1 MSKLFLPRRIKQR
14 EREIEELR
22 ESFRKKFSKS
32 KKSKDKKINLN
43 IPIIDAYN
51 VQYYMPDDEKIID
64 SLIEMNIDPD
74 NVKVTSI
81 SLTINF

>member
-1 MSKLFLPRRIKQR
+1 
-14 EREIEELR
+14 
-22 ESFRKKFSKS
+22 
-32 KKSKDKKINLN
+32 
-43 IPIIDAYN
+43 
-51 VQYYMPDDEKIID
+51 MPDDEKIID